1 MLSTLSACDLGYL
14 RRPQLA
20 ERIDRML
27 TTLEGIERFKGHFLN
42 WYDTQSLAPLHPR
55 YVSTVDSG
63 NLAGCLMIL
72 AQGLRESAAGPRPTG
87 RDEEGLRDSVMF
99 FREIRA
105 DLVRLQSA
113 ARERTAAVA
122 REVDAVEALI
132 SATLP
137 DG

>member
-14 RRPQLA
+14 RPSRLA

-72 AQGLRESAAGPRPTG
+72 AQGCARPPRVRARRSRRTG
-87 RDEEGLRDSVMF
+87 LG
-99 FREIRA
+99 
-105 DLVRLQSA
+105 
-113 ARERTAAVA
+113 T
-122 REVDAVEALI
+122 
-132 SATLP
+132 P
-137 DG
+137 